1 MEWPQTVHVKE
12 EERKTNKG
20 NKYHAKDIN
29 AMINNVKERKYKI
42 L

>member
-1 MEWPQTVHVKE
+1 MEWRQTVHVKE

-29 AMINNVKERKYKI
+29 AMINYVKDRIYEI
-42 L
+42 S